1 MKNNNGL
8 IIGSG
13 FAASLLAFG
22 VTSGVITFKDASI
35 ASLLAAP
42 AALITHIVTDSK
54 AQKRVRELDSKLS
67 KALRNLET
75 AQQSVSKLEDLENK
89 VYYLNLSLEETKKAL
104 DLAVVEHEKAYKLN
118 QVMREEKGVLAG
130 QVAAFKSEIEQLQLE
145 IEEWEEQF
153 SDRVEVAADAKFQ
166 VAKKAEIQ
174 KIFDEH
180 DAITSQAMQLF
191 QELQQWGQ
199 KVAHGHQTKREIIQN
214 LARSYNENL
223 LEFGETVKKEHAAYV
238 SQIEI
243 LNERVGQLQHQLNG
257 ELIEPEYL
265 PVAYSIEGRIANDIA
280 KEVFSALQIP
290 LAVKG
295 YHAKPDGSTEVGYG
309 FSRSMG
315 SVALV
320 DVLKR
325 QSETIAKSLRIHKI
339 TGVRQL
345 EIASNMI
352 VLTFR
357 REPTLKDDGAKLL
370 AGTADEFIKYVVSH
384 PIRYRLIADPG
395 VGKTPTTA
403 VMLSSILKEG
413 CRRGNTPRGKKVPHT
428 LVSVSYPGAMSS
440 LKDSDYPLERFLK
453 YGTTTAAIKSFQD
466 ALEDWQY
473 RQQNIK
479 FAEEFFHIRVWD
491 ELDNTINSADD
502 PMKLSEALKKVLKQ
516 GGHSNIGWIV
526 SGQSVMTSQIKGF
539 KDDDRSLFT
548 EIIIGIPKIRMY
560 VKKYA
565 RGKNSDANLAKLE
578 RNLDDLEAYIES
590 VNDRI
595 TDDAR
600 LLRIALIVDEKS
612 PKLYFLPNLDNV
624 NFDKVSISES
634 EKKATDIILG
644 RTAGTGG
651 TGSVTNSSNT
661 VIVSN
666 AENLPFLPKPTMQ
679 GFAICPHCGS
689 YDLSLHKGERYYCKE
704 CKKKFAASKVVFK

>member
-8 IIGSG
+8 LIGSG

-42 AALITHIVTDSK
+42 AALITHIATDSK
-54 AQKRVRELDSKLS
+54 AQKAVRESDSKLS
-67 KALRNLET
+67 KALRELDT
-75 AQQSVSKLEDLENK
+75 AKQSVSKLEDLENK

-104 DLAVVEHEKAYKLN
+104 DLAVATHEKAYKLN
-118 QVMREEKGVLAG
+118 QVMREEKGILAE
-130 QVAAFKSEIEQLQLE
+130 QVAAFKSEIEQLQDE

-153 SDRVEVAADAKFQ
+153 SDRVELAADAKFQ

-199 KVAHGHQTKREIIQN
+199 KVAHGHSTKREIIQN

-257 ELIEPEYL
+257 DLIEPEYL

-280 KEVFSALQIP
+280 REIFTTLQIP

-295 YHAKPDGSTEVGYG
+295 YHTKPDGSTEVGYG

-325 QSETIAKSLRIHKI
+325 HSEAIAKSLRIHKI
-339 TGVRQL
+339 VSVRQL
-345 EIASNMI
+345 EIATNMI

-357 REPTLKDDGAKLL
+357 REPALKDDGAKLL
-370 AGTADEFIKYVVSH
+370 AGTAEEFLKYVISH

-395 VGKTPTTA
+395 LGKTPTTA
-403 VMLSSILKEG
+403 VMLSAILKEG
-413 CRRGNTPRGKKVPHT
+413 CRRGNTARGKKVPHT
-428 LVSVSYPGAMSS
+428 LVSVSYPAAMSS

-453 YGTTTAAIKSFQD
+453 YGTTTAAIKSFDD

-479 FAEEFFHIRVWD
+479 CAEEFFHIRVWD
-491 ELDNTINSADD
+491 ELDNTINSAHD
-502 PMKLSEALKKVLKQ
+502 PMRLSDALKKVLKQ

-565 RGKNSDANLAKLE
+565 RGRNSDANLAKLE

-612 PKLYFLPNLDNV
+612 PKLYFIPNLDNV
-624 NFDKVSISES
+624 NFNEDAISES
-634 EKKATDIILG
+634 ENKAAGIMLG
-644 RTAGTGG
+644 RATVTTAS
-651 TGSVTNSSNT
+651 GSGIDATNPVT
-661 VIVSN
+661 VSD
-666 AENLPFLPKPTMQ
+666 AKNLPFLPKPTMQ
-679 GFAICPHCGS
+679 GSAICPHCGS
-689 YDLSLHKGERYYCKE
+689 SDLSLHKGERYYCKE
-704 CKKKFAASKVVFK
+704 CKKKFAVSKVVFK

>member
-1 MKNNNGL
+1 
-8 IIGSG
+8 
-13 FAASLLAFG
+13 
-22 VTSGVITFKDASI
+22 
-35 ASLLAAP
+35 
-42 AALITHIVTDSK
+42 
-54 AQKRVRELDSKLS
+54 
-67 KALRNLET
+67 
-75 AQQSVSKLEDLENK
+75 
-89 VYYLNLSLEETKKAL
+89 
-104 DLAVVEHEKAYKLN
+104 
-118 QVMREEKGVLAG
+118 
-130 QVAAFKSEIEQLQLE
+130 
-145 IEEWEEQF
+145 
-153 SDRVEVAADAKFQ
+153 
-166 VAKKAEIQ
+166 
-174 KIFDEH
+174 
-180 DAITSQAMQLF
+180 
-191 QELQQWGQ
+191 
-199 KVAHGHQTKREIIQN
+199 
-214 LARSYNENL
+214 
-223 LEFGETVKKEHAAYV
+223 
-238 SQIEI
+238 
-243 LNERVGQLQHQLNG
+243 
-257 ELIEPEYL
+257 
-265 PVAYSIEGRIANDIA
+265 
-280 KEVFSALQIP
+280 
-290 LAVKG
+290 
-295 YHAKPDGSTEVGYG
+295 
-309 FSRSMG
+309 
-315 SVALV
+315 
-320 DVLKR
+320 
-325 QSETIAKSLRIHKI
+325 
-339 TGVRQL
+339 
-345 EIASNMI
+345 
-352 VLTFR
+352 
-357 REPTLKDDGAKLL
+357 
-370 AGTADEFIKYVVSH
+370 
-384 PIRYRLIADPG
+384 
-395 VGKTPTTA
+395 
-403 VMLSSILKEG
+403 
-413 CRRGNTPRGKKVPHT
+413 
-428 LVSVSYPGAMSS
+428 MSS

>member
-1 MKNNNGL
+1 MKNYNGL
-8 IIGSG
+8 LIGSG
-13 FAASLLAFG
+13 FAASVFVFG
-22 VTSGVITFKDASI
+22 LTSGLISVKNASI
-35 ASLLAAP
+35 ASLIGIP

-54 AQKRVRELDSKLS
+54 NQKQLRESDSKLFIALRDLDAANKSVSRLTELES
-67 KALRNLET
+67 KAHNL
-75 AQQSVSKLEDLENK
+75 S
-89 VYYLNLSLEETKKAL
+89 LSLEETKKAL
-104 DLAVVEHEKAYKLN
+104 DLAVEQHQKAESIN
-118 QVMREEKGVLAG
+118 QVLKQESSALEAEVD
-130 QVAAFKSEIEQLQLE
+130 AFKSEIESLTLE

-153 SDRVEVAADAKFQ
+153 SDRVEVAADAKLQ
-166 VAKKAEIQ
+166 IAKKAEIQ

-199 KVAHGHQTKREIIQN
+199 KVAHGHQTKREIIKEM
-214 LARSYNENL
+214 ARNYNENL
-223 LEFGETVKKEHAAYV
+223 WEFGKAAKTEISEYV
-238 SQIEI
+238 RQIEI
-243 LNERVGQLQHQLNG
+243 LNEKVARLQQKLAG
-257 ELIEPEYL
+257 DLIEPEYL

-280 KEVFSALQIP
+280 KEIFSTLQIP

-295 YHAKPDGSTEVGYG
+295 YHTRSDGSCDVGYG

-325 QSETIAKSLRIHKI
+325 HSDSIASALRIHKI
-339 TGVRQL
+339 TAIKKL
-345 EIASNMI
+345 EIHTNMV

-357 REPTLKDDGAKLL
+357 REPALKDDGAKLL
-370 AGTADEFIKYVVSH
+370 AGTAEEFLKYVTSH

-403 VMLSSILKEG
+403 VMLSAILKEG
-413 CRRGNTPRGKKVPHT
+413 CRRGNTPRSKKVPHT
-428 LVSVSYPGAMSS
+428 LVTVSYPGAMSS
-440 LKDSDYPLERFLK
+440 LKDTDYPLERFLK

-466 ALEDWQY
+466 ALEDWEY
-473 RQQNIK
+473 RKKNIK

-491 ELDNTINSADD
+491 ELDNTIDSADD
-502 PMKLSEALKKVLKQ
+502 SLAVSGKLKKVLKE

-565 RGKNSDANLAKLE
+565 RGKNSDTNLAKLE
-578 RNLDDLEAYIES
+578 RNLDDLESYIES

-595 TDDAR
+595 TDEAR
-600 LLRIALIVDEKS
+600 LLRIALVVDEKS

-624 NFDKVSISES
+624 NFDDIAISDS
-634 EKKATDIILG
+634 EKKAAGIMLG
-644 RTAGTGG
+644 RGTVTTGINSG
-651 TGSVTNSSNT
+651 TNPSNA
-661 VIVSN
+661 VRVSD
-666 AENLPFLPKPTMQ
+666 AENLLFLPKPTMQ
-679 GFAICPHCGS
+679 GSAICPHCGS
-689 YDLSLHKGERYYCKE
+689 FDLSLHKGERYYCKE

>member
-1 MKNNNGL
+1 LK
-8 IIGSG
+8 
-13 FAASLLAFG
+13 
-22 VTSGVITFKDASI
+22 TWKTKY
-35 ASLLAAP
+35 
-42 AALITHIVTDSK
+42 T
-54 AQKRVRELDSKLS
+54 
-67 KALRNLET
+67 
-75 AQQSVSKLEDLENK
+75 
-89 VYYLNLSLEETKKAL
+89 YLNLSLEETKKAL

-118 QVMREEKGVLAG
+118 QVMREEKGILAG
-130 QVAAFKSEIEQLQLE
+130 QVAAFKSEIEQLQDE
-145 IEEWEEQF
+145 VEEWEEQF
-153 SDRVEVAADAKFQ
+153 SDRVELAADAKFQ

-214 LARSYNENL
+214 LAHSYNENL

-243 LNERVGQLQHQLNG
+243 LNERVGQLQYQLNG
-257 ELIEPEYL
+257 DLIEPEYL

-280 KEVFSALQIP
+280 REIFITLQIP

-295 YHAKPDGSTEVGYG
+295 YHTKPDGSTEVGYG

-325 QSETIAKSLRIHKI
+325 QSEAIAKSLRINKI
-339 TGVRQL
+339 VSVRQL
-345 EIASNMI
+345 EIATNMI

-357 REPTLKDDGAKLL
+357 REPALKDDGAKLL
-370 AGTADEFIKYVVSH
+370 AGTAEEFLKYVISH

-403 VMLSSILKEG
+403 VILSAILKEG
-413 CRRGNTPRGKKVPHT
+413 CRRGNTARGKKVPHT

-440 LKDSDYPLERFLK
+440 LKDSDYTLERFLK
-453 YGTTTAAIKSFQD
+453 YGTTTAAIKSFDD

-502 PMKLSEALKKVLKQ
+502 PMRLSDALKKVLKQ

-565 RGKNSDANLAKLE
+565 RGRKL
-578 RNLDDLEAYIES
+578 R
-590 VNDRI
+590 RQ
-595 TDDAR
+595 
-600 LLRIALIVDEKS
+600 
-612 PKLYFLPNLDNV
+612 PC
-624 NFDKVSISES
+624 
-634 EKKATDIILG
+634 KA
-644 RTAGTGG
+644 
-651 TGSVTNSSNT
+651 
-661 VIVSN
+661 
-666 AENLPFLPKPTMQ
+666 
-679 GFAICPHCGS
+679 
-689 YDLSLHKGERYYCKE
+689 
-704 CKKKFAASKVVFK
+704 